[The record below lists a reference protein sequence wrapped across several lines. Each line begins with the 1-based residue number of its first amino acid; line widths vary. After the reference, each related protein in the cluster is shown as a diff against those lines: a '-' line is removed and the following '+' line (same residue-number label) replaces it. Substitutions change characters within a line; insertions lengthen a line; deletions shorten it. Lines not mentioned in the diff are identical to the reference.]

1 MAQVID
7 LRRFLGFDVLMA
19 KKLIAEFIGTF
30 TLVFLAVGAAVAGIG
45 VARDATANADFIVPA
60 SGTLGIAIAFGFV
73 LMFLVY
79 AIGGISGCHIN
90 PAVTI
95 AMMATKKIEIGLGL
109 AYMVVQV
116 LGAILGGAALKLM
129 VTSFG
134 VLDTTGGLGT
144 NSYGANISMGG
155 AFFIEVVLTALFVFV
170 ILMVTDKW
178 AVQSMAG
185 VAIGMSLVAVHLF
198 GIPLDGTSVN
208 PARSIGPALFEG
220 GAALSQLWLFIVA
233 PLIGGLVAAGLW
245 AITRDENA
253 GDDDKAL
260 SDIPEQG
267 APA

>member
-1 MAQVID
+1 MT
-7 LRRFLGFDVLMA
+7 R
-19 KKLIAEFIGTF
+19 KLIAEFIGTF
-30 TLVFLAVGAAVAGIG
+30 ALVFLAVGAAVSGIG
-45 VARDATANADFIVPA
+45 AARDATANADFIVPA

-95 AMMATKKIEIGLGL
+95 AMLATRKIGVGLGL

-116 LGAILGGAALKLM
+116 LGAIVGAAGLKLM
-129 VTSFG
+129 VTQFG

-155 AFFIEVVLTALFVFV
+155 AFFLEVVLTAMFVFA

-185 VAIGMSLVAVHLF
+185 VAIGVALVAVHII

-220 GAALSQLWLFIVA
+220 GAAISQLWLFIAA

-253 GDDDKAL
+253 GVDDKAL
-260 SDIPEQG
+260 SDVPEDG
-267 APA
+267 LPA

>member
-1 MAQVID
+1 
-7 LRRFLGFDVLMA
+7 MA

-30 TLVFLAVGAAVAGIG
+30 ALVFLAVGAAVSGIG
-45 VARDATANADFIVPA
+45 AARDATATSDYIVPA
-60 SGTLGIAIAFGFV
+60 SGVLGIAIAFGFV
-73 LMFLVY
+73 LLFLVY

-95 AMMATKKIEIGLGL
+95 AMMATKKIEIGLGVL
-109 AYMVVQV
+109 YMIAQV

-134 VLDTTGGLGT
+134 VRDTSGGLGT
-144 NSYGANISMGG
+144 NGYGKNITMGG
-155 AFFIEVVLTALFVFV
+155 AFFLEVVLTALFVFA

-178 AVQSMAG
+178 AVQSLAG
-185 VAIGMSLVAVHLF
+185 VAIGMSLVAVHII

-220 GAALSQLWLFIVA
+220 GTALSQLWLFIVA

-245 AITRDENA
+245 AITRDTSA
-253 GDDDKAL
+253 TDDDKAL
-260 SDIPEQG
+260 SDVPEE
-267 APA
+267 AATA